1 MGKERFGN
9 LFSPY
14 TIRGVEIKNR
24 LVVPAMGTNLGNADG
39 SVSQRLIDYY
49 QARAKGGFGLIVV
62 EGVAVNST
70 GMCIPNEGH
79 FWDDSSVTGMQK
91 LVSAIHQNGAKTIL
105 QIHHAGRQTH
115 PGNIGGQQPIAPSR
129 IACPVDNT
137 LPREIP
143 TEEVYQIIEDF
154 GNAALRAKKA
164 GFDGVDIHG
173 AHGYFVAQF
182 MSGHANKRIDEFG
195 GTFEGRMKFP
205 LEIVKNVRGK
215 CGDDFIIGFRLSY
228 DEKIPGGRTLEES
241 LVVSHLLEEA
251 GVDLLD
257 ISIMTYASTEYMSAN
272 GAMPNGY
279 NQFATEKIKGGVNIP
294 VIAVGRI
301 TPAMAEDM
309 VRTDKADF
317 IAIGRGSL
325 ADPELPNKLA
335 DGRMDEISPC
345 ISCTQSCLGYILSDK
360 LYASCLVNPVTG
372 HEGEYDFTPVSN
384 VKRVLVVGGGPA
396 GLMAAKSAA
405 QRGHKVIL
413 CEKSDTLGGQFRL
426 AAVPPTKHDIAG
438 AIRYYVTMCK
448 KYGVELRLNTP
459 VDEAVLKEIAPDAV
473 VWATGSVPAYPP
485 IEGIHNEKFLTVADV
500 LDGKAL
506 PGPKVLIAGGGM
518 SGVETA
524 DFLSEHFRACTVI
537 EMRPDIALDEEY
549 TPRVFL
555 MKRLA
560 EKNVASITS
569 AKITKFYDD
578 GIDYEQNGE
587 THSARGFDNVI
598 LAMGMKAY
606 NPLEEIAKQYAGEV
620 YVVGDAKL
628 AGPAN
633 KATEGGLGRRSEN
646 LRQTIY

>member
-1 MGKERFGN
+1 MENKSFRH
-9 LFSPY
+9 LLSPFMLKGIE
-14 TIRGVEIKNR
+14 IRNR

-49 QARAKGGFGLIVV
+49 HARAKGGFGLIVV
-62 EGVAVNST
+62 EGVAVNPT

-79 FWDDSSVTGMQK
+79 FWDDSSIEGMKK
-91 LVSAIHQNGAKTIL
+91 LVDVIHGEGARTIL

-129 IACPVDNT
+129 IACPVDNC

-143 TEEVYQIIEDF
+143 TEEVYQIIQDF
-154 GNAALRAKKA
+154 GDAALRAKKA

-173 AHGYFVAQF
+173 AHGYLIAQF

-205 LEIVKNVRGK
+205 LEIIKNIREK
-215 CGDDFIIGFRLSY
+215 CGEDFIIGFRISY
-228 DEKIPGGRTLEES
+228 DEKIPGGRTLEET

-257 ISIMTYASTEYMSAN
+257 VSIMTYASTEYMSAN

-279 NQFATEKIKGGVNIP
+279 NQFATEKIRQSVDIP

-301 TPAMAEDM
+301 TSAMGDDM
-309 VRTDKADF
+309 IRTGKCDLV
-317 IAIGRGSL
+317 AIGRGSL

-335 DGRMDEISPC
+335 EGRVDEISPC

-372 HEGEYDFTPVSN
+372 HEGEYDFTPVEN
-384 VKRVLVVGGGPA
+384 PKKVLVVGGGPA
-396 GLMAAKSAA
+396 GLMAAKTAA
-405 QRGHKVIL
+405 QRGHQVIL

-438 AIRYYVTMCK
+438 AIRYYITMCK
-448 KYGVELRLNTP
+448 KYNVDIRLNTEA
-459 VDEAVLKEIAPDAV
+459 DEALIQEIAPDAV
-473 VWATGSVPAYPP
+473 VLATGSVPAYPP
-485 IEGIHNEKFLTVADV
+485 IEGIHNEKFINVADV
-500 LDGKAL
+500 LDGRVL
-506 PGPKVLIAGGGM
+506 PGQKVLIAGGGM

-524 DFLSEHFRACTVI
+524 DFLSEHFRDCTVV
-537 EMRPDIALDEEY
+537 EMRADIALDEEY

-560 EKNVASITS
+560 EKNVKAITS
-569 AKITKFYDD
+569 AKILRFYDD
-578 GIDYEQNGE
+578 GIDYEQNSE
-587 THSARGFDNVI
+587 EKSARGFDNII
-598 LAMGMKAY
+598 LAMGMRAY
-606 NPLEEIAKQYAGEV
+606 NPLEETARKYTDEV
-620 YVVGDAKL
+620 YVVGDAVK

-633 KATEGGLGRRSEN
+633 KATEEGLAVG
-646 LRQTIY
+646 LKL

>member
-1 MGKERFGN
+1 MEHFTH
-9 LFSPY
+9 LFSSY
-14 TIRGVEIKNR
+14 SIRDVEIKNR
-24 LVVPAMGTNLGNADG
+24 LVVPSMGTNLGNADG
-39 SVSQRLIDYY
+39 TVSQRLIDYY
-49 QARAKGGFGLIVV
+49 TARAKGGFGLIVV

-70 GMCIPNEGH
+70 GMCIPHEGH
-79 FWDDSSVTGMQK
+79 FWDDANIPGMK
-91 LVSAIHQNGAKTIL
+91 RLADAIHANGAKTIL

-115 PGNIGGQQPIAPSR
+115 PGNINGQQPIAPSR

-143 TEEVYQIIEDF
+143 TEEVYRIIEEF
-154 GNAALRAKKA
+154 GDAALRAKKA

-173 AHGYFVAQF
+173 AHGYLIAQF

-205 LEIVKNVRGK
+205 LEIVKNVRQK

-279 NQFATEKIKGGVNIP
+279 NQFATEKIRQSVNIP

-301 TPAMAEDM
+301 TGAMGEDM
-309 VRTDKADF
+309 LRTGKADF
-317 IAIGRGSL
+317 IAVGRGSL
-325 ADPELPNKLA
+325 ADPELPNKLKE
-335 DGRMDEISPC
+335 GRLDEISPC

-360 LYASCLVNPVTG
+360 IYASCLVNPVTG
-372 HEGEYDFTPVSN
+372 HEGEYDFTPVAAP
-384 VKRVLVVGGGPA
+384 KKVLVVGGGPA
-396 GLMAAKSAA
+396 GLMAAKTAA
-405 QRGHKVIL
+405 QRGHQVVL
-413 CEKSDTLGGQFRL
+413 CEKGDVFGGQFRL

-448 KYGVELRLNTP
+448 KYGVDLRLNTQ
-459 VDEAVLKEIAPDAV
+459 VDEILLKELQPDAV
-473 VWATGSVPAYPP
+473 VLATGSTPAYPP
-485 IEGIHNEKFLTVADV
+485 IEGIHNDKFLSVADV
-500 LDGKAL
+500 LDGRVLTGQKI
-506 PGPKVLIAGGGM
+506 LIAGGGM

-524 DFLSEHFRACTVI
+524 DFLSEHFRSCTVV
-537 EMRPDIALDEEY
+537 EMRSDIALDEEY

-560 EKNVASITS
+560 DKQVQSITN
-569 AKITKFYDD
+569 ARITRFYDD
-578 GIDYEQNGE
+578 GIDYEQEGQSF
-587 THSARGFDNVI
+587 SARGFDNII
-598 LAMGMKAY
+598 LAMGMKSY
-606 NPLEEIAKQYAGEV
+606 NPLETLARQHANEV
-620 YVVGDAKL
+620 YVIGDAKQ

-633 KATEGGLGRRSEN
+633 KATEEGLAVG
-646 LRQTIY
+646 LKL

>member
-1 MGKERFGN
+1 MKMQNKPFSH
-9 LFSPY
+9 LFTPY
-14 TIRGVEIKNR
+14 TIKGVEIKNR
-24 LVVPAMGTNLGNADG
+24 LAVPAMGTNLGNADG
-39 SVSQRLIDYY
+39 TVSQRLIDYY
-49 QARAKGGFGLIVV
+49 TARAKGGFGLIVV

-79 FWDDSSVTGMQK
+79 FWDDANIPGMKK
-91 LVSAIHQNGAKTIL
+91 LVDAIHSYGAKTIL

-129 IACPVDNT
+129 IACPVDNV

-154 GNAALRAKKA
+154 GDAALRAKKA

-173 AHGYFVAQF
+173 AHGYLISQF

-205 LEIVKNVRGK
+205 LEIVKNVRQK
-215 CGDDFIIGFRLSY
+215 CGDDFIIGFRFSY

-257 ISIMTYASTEYMSAN
+257 VSIMTYASTEYMSAS

-279 NQFATEKIKGGVNIP
+279 NQFATEKIRHSVNIP
-294 VIAVGRI
+294 VMAVGRI
-301 TPAMAEDM
+301 VGAMGEDM
-309 VRTDKADF
+309 VRTGKADF

-325 ADPELPNKLA
+325 ADPELPNKLQE
-335 DGRMDEISPC
+335 GRLEEISPC

-372 HEGEYDFTPVSN
+372 HEGECDFTPVAN
-384 VKRVLVVGGGPA
+384 PKKVLVVGGGPA
-396 GLMAAKSAA
+396 GLMAAKTAA
-405 QRGHKVIL
+405 QRGHRVVL
-413 CEKSDTLGGQFRL
+413 CEKSDTFGGQFRL

-448 KYGVELRLNTP
+448 KYGVDLRPNTT
-459 VDEAVLKEIAPDAV
+459 VDEPLLKELAPDAV
-473 VWATGSVPAYPP
+473 ILATGSTPAYPP
-485 IEGIHNEKFLTVADV
+485 IEGIHNETFLTVADV
-500 LDGKAL
+500 LDGRVL
-506 PGPKVLIAGGGM
+506 PGQKVLIAGGGM

-524 DFLSEHFRACTVI
+524 DFLSEHFRACTVV
-537 EMRPDIALDEEY
+537 EMRPDIALDEQY

-555 MKRLA
+555 MKRLE
-560 EKNVASITS
+560 EKKVQAITN
-569 AKITKFYDD
+569 AKITRFYDD

-587 THSARGFDNVI
+587 AHSARDFDNVI

-606 NPLEEIAKQYAGEV
+606 NPLEELAKQYAKEV
-620 YVVGDAKL
+620 YVIGDAKQ

-633 KATEGGLGRRSEN
+633 QATEEGLAVG
-646 LRQTIY
+646 LKL

>member
-1 MGKERFGN
+1 MEHFTH

-14 TIRGVEIKNR
+14 TIRDVEIKNR

-39 SVSQRLIDYY
+39 TVSQRLIDYY
-49 QARAKGGFGLIVV
+49 AARAKGGFGLIVV
-62 EGVAVNST
+62 EGVAVNPT

-79 FWDDSSVTGMQK
+79 FWDDANIPGMKK
-91 LVSAIHQNGAKTIL
+91 LVDAIHVHGAKTIL

-115 PGNIGGQQPIAPSR
+115 PGNINGQQPIAPSR

-154 GNAALRAKKA
+154 GDAALRAKKA

-173 AHGYFVAQF
+173 AHGYLIAQF

-205 LEIVKNVRGK
+205 LEIVKNVREK
-215 CGDDFIIGFRLSY
+215 CGNDFIIGFRLSY

-279 NQFATEKIKGGVNIP
+279 NQFATEKIRQSVNIP

-301 TPAMAEDM
+301 TGAMGEDM
-309 VRTDKADF
+309 IRTGKTDF
-317 IAIGRGSL
+317 VAMGRGSL
-325 ADPELPNKLA
+325 ADPELPNKLH
-335 DGRMDEISPC
+335 DGRLDEISPC

-360 LYASCLVNPVTG
+360 IYASCLVNPVTG
-372 HEGEYDFTPVSN
+372 HEGEYDFTPVSIP
-384 VKRVLVVGGGPA
+384 KKVLVVGGGPA
-396 GLMAAKSAA
+396 GLMAAKTAA
-405 QRGHKVIL
+405 QRGHQVIL
-413 CEKSDTLGGQFRL
+413 CEKSDTFGGQFRL

-448 KYGVELRLNTP
+448 KYGVDLRLNTP
-459 VDEAVLKEIAPDAV
+459 VDEQLLKELKPDAV
-473 VWATGSVPAYPP
+473 VLATGSTPAYPP
-485 IEGIHNEKFLTVADV
+485 IEGIHNEKFLSVADV
-500 LDGKAL
+500 LDGRVL
-506 PGPKVLIAGGGM
+506 PGQKVLIAGGGM

-524 DFLSEHFRACTVI
+524 DFLSEHFRSCTVV
-537 EMRPDIALDEEY
+537 EMRSDIALDEEY

-560 EKNVASITS
+560 EKQVQSITN
-569 AKITKFYDD
+569 ARITRFYDD
-578 GIDYEQNGE
+578 GIDYEQDGKAY
-587 THSARGFDNVI
+587 SARGFDNII

-606 NPLEEIAKQYAGEV
+606 NPLESLAKEYSQEV
-620 YVVGDAKL
+620 YVIGDAKQ

-633 KATEGGLGRRSEN
+633 KATEEGLAIG
-646 LRQTIY
+646 LKL

>member
-1 MGKERFGN
+1 MTMENFSH
-9 LFSPY
+9 LLSPY
-14 TIRGVEIKNR
+14 TIKGVEIKNR

-39 SVSQRLIDYY
+39 TVSQRLIDYY
-49 QARAKGGFGLIVV
+49 TARAKGGFGLIVV
-62 EGVAVNST
+62 EGVAVNPT
-70 GMCIPNEGH
+70 GMCIPHEGH
-79 FWDDSSVTGMQK
+79 FWDDANIPGMKK
-91 LVSAIHQNGAKTIL
+91 LVDAIHGNGAKTIL
-105 QIHHAGRQTH
+105 QIHHAGRQTN
-115 PGNIGGQQPIAPSR
+115 PGIIGGLQPIAPSR
-129 IACPVDNT
+129 IACPVDNS

-154 GNAALRAKKA
+154 GDAALRAKKA

-173 AHGYFVAQF
+173 AHGYLIAQF

-205 LEIVKNVRGK
+205 LEIVKNVRKK

-251 GVDLLD
+251 GVDLID
-257 ISIMTYASTEYMSAN
+257 VSIMTYASTEYMSAN

-279 NQFATEKIKGGVNIP
+279 NQFATQKIRQSVNVP

-301 TPAMAEDM
+301 TPAMGDDM
-309 VRTDKADF
+309 VRTGKADF
-317 IAIGRGSL
+317 IAVGRGSL
-325 ADPELPNKLA
+325 ADPEMPNKLQE
-335 DGRMDEISPC
+335 GRIEEISPC

-360 LYASCLVNPVTG
+360 IYASCLVNPVTG
-372 HEGEYDFTPVSN
+372 HEGEYDFTPVATP
-384 VKRVLVVGGGPA
+384 KRVLVVGGGPA
-396 GLMAAKSAA
+396 GLMAAKTAA
-405 QRGHKVIL
+405 QRGHQVTL
-413 CEKSDTLGGQFRL
+413 CEKSDTWGGQFRL

-448 KYGVELRLNTP
+448 KYGVDMRLNTP
-459 VDEAVLKEIAPDAV
+459 VDEETLKKLSPDVVVL
-473 VWATGSVPAYPP
+473 ATGSTPAYPP

-500 LDGKAL
+500 LDGRVL
-506 PGPKVLIAGGGM
+506 PGQKVLIAGGGM

-524 DFLSEHFRACTVI
+524 DFLSEHFRSCTVV
-537 EMRPDIALDEEY
+537 EMRPDIAMDEEY

-560 EKNVASITS
+560 EKQVQSITS
-569 AKITKFYDD
+569 AKITRFYDD

-587 THSARGFDNVI
+587 AHSARGFDNVI

-606 NPLEEIAKQYAGEV
+606 NPLEELARQYAKEV
-620 YVVGDAKL
+620 YVVGDARQ

-633 KATEGGLGRRSEN
+633 KATEEGLAAG
-646 LRQTIY
+646 LQI